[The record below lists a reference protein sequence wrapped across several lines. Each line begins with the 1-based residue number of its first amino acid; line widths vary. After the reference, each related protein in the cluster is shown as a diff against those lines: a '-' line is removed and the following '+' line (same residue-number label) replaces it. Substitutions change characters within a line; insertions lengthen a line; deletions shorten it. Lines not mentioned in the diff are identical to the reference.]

1 MRNWDDFSKLW
12 DYSFSKM
19 GLPRDKSDRF
29 LLVTEAALN
38 PRKNREVMAQ
48 KIFEEHNFGA
58 CLFETQALLS
68 LMAEGLSTGLVFDSG
83 DGVSHVIPVV
93 DGFIARHAIQRLNLA
108 GRHITKYLVKL
119 LTLRG
124 YAFNSSADFE
134 TVREIKEA
142 KCFVS
147 YDPVKD
153 RKLSNETTLLD
164 QEYQLP
170 DRQMIKIGRER
181 FQAAECM
188 FNPNLAGVE
197 DGGFHEKIFECL
209 AKSDIDNFIP
219 LIQNIML
226 TGGTTMFPGLSSR
239 MTRELENIL
248 TERKYGG
255 DRTRVRKTGMLI
267 HDPPRRKHA
276 VFIGASFLA
285 KCAPDDQWIS
295 ASAYAENGSRILF
308 NE

>member
-1 MRNWDDFSKLW
+1 
-12 DYSFSKM
+12 
-19 GLPRDKSDRF
+19 
-29 LLVTEAALN
+29 
-38 PRKNREVMAQ
+38 
-48 KIFEEHNFGA
+48 
-58 CLFETQALLS
+58 
-68 LMAEGLSTGLVFDSG
+68 MAEGLSTGLVFDSG

-93 DGFIARHAIQRLNLA
+93 DGFIIRHAIQRLNLA

-119 LTLRG
+119 MTLRG

-147 YDPVKD
+147 YNPVKD
-153 RKLSNETTLLD
+153 RQLANETTLLD

-170 DRQMIKIGRER
+170 DRTVIKIGRER

-188 FNPNLAGVE
+188 FNPSLAGVE
-197 DGGFHEKIFECL
+197 DGGFHQKIFDCIT
-209 AKSDIDNFIP
+209 KCDIDTFIP

-239 MTRELENIL
+239 MNMELENIL
-248 TERKYGG
+248 TEQKYGG
-255 DRTRVRKTGMLI
+255 DPTRVKKTGMLI

-285 KCAPDDQWIS
+285 KASPDEQWIS
-295 ASAYAENGSRILF
+295 RAAWEENGSRILF
-308 NE
+308 NA

>member
-1 MRNWDDFSKLW
+1 
-12 DYSFSKM
+12 
-19 GLPRDKSDRF
+19 
-29 LLVTEAALN
+29 
-38 PRKNREVMAQ
+38 
-48 KIFEEHNFGA
+48 
-58 CLFETQALLS
+58 
-68 LMAEGLSTGLVFDSG
+68 MAEGLSTGLVFDSG

-93 DGFIARHAIQRLNLA
+93 DGFIIRHAIQRLNLA

-119 LTLRG
+119 MTLRG

-153 RKLSNETTLLD
+153 RKLANETTLLD

-170 DRQMIKIGRER
+170 DNSVVKIGRER

-188 FNPNLAGVE
+188 FRPELAGIE
-197 DGGFHEKIFECL
+197 DGGFHEKIYECIT
-209 AKSDIDNFIP
+209 KCDIDNFIP

-239 MTRELENIL
+239 MNMELEKIL
-248 TERKYGG
+248 TEKKYGG
-255 DRTRVRKTGMLI
+255 DATRVRKTGMLI

-285 KCAPDDQWIS
+285 KCAPEDQWIS
-295 ASAYAENGSRILF
+295 RQAYQENGARILF
-308 NE
+308 NDG